1 MAAKNE
7 RFCVITRIALL
18 GAESTGKTQL
28 SLGLAKALRARGHTV
43 HVVPEFLR
51 TWCDQQGRTPEPH
64 EQADI
69 AHQQAVAVLA
79 HQSGVVISD
88 TSPLMTAVYSHKLF
102 NDESL
107 YEFALT
113 HQRLFDST
121 LLTGLDLPWVP
132 DGLQRDGPH
141 VRVPIDAMVRAAL
154 QSAGIAYKVI
164 YGQEEE
170 RLHNA
175 LLALGVDTH
184 SLHPV
189 LLAAQLAREQG
200 QYALNQG
207 RTQWACDKCSDADCE
222 HRLFTGLLNGRQ

>member
-1 MAAKNE
+1 MDPENE
-7 RFCVITRIALL
+7 RACVITRIALL

-28 SLGLAKALRARGHTV
+28 SLGLAQALRERGHAV

-51 TWCDQQGRTPEPH
+51 IWCDQHGRTPLQH
-64 EQADI
+64 EQAGI
-69 AHQQAVAVLA
+69 AQQQALAVLA
-79 HQSGVVISD
+79 HPSGIVISD
-88 TSPLMTAVYSHKLF
+88 TSPLMTAVYSHRLF

-107 YEFALT
+107 YEFACA
-113 HQRLFDST
+113 HQGLFDMT

-141 VRVPIDAMVRAAL
+141 VREPIDAMVRTAL
-154 QSAGIAYKVI
+154 QGAGIAYKVI

-175 LLALGVDTH
+175 LLALGVNTH

-207 RTQWACDKCSDADCE
+207 RTAWACDNCSDADCE
-222 HRLFTGLLNGRQ
+222 HRLFTGLLTGRQ